1 MAETRVRT
9 VLMRGGTSR
18 GLFFHEKDLPNDL
31 ALRDALI
38 LRAYGSP
45 DPYERQ
51 IDGLGGGTSL
61 TSKVAIVGPPTH
73 PDADVNY
80 TFGQVLIRE
89 PRIDYGG
96 NCGNMSSAVGPFA
109 IDEGLVGARQPSTLV
124 RIYNTNTRKLIRA
137 HVPVADGR
145 AEAAGDYAIAGVP
158 GTGARIALEF
168 LDPGGAVT
176 GRLLPTGHPRDVVPV
191 ARLGRLELSVV
202 DAANPVVFVRAADLG
217 VEASAPTAV
226 LDTDEG
232 FLASMERIRST
243 VAMLL
248 GLASTPE
255 EATRRSRGVP
265 KIAIVGPSTPYR
277 ADGGREIPSGAT
289 DLVARILTVGRVH
302 RSYALTGGICTAV
315 AACIPGTVVHEVAR
329 PGLSGQVVRI
339 GHPSGVIEAG
349 AEVEDAPELRAV
361 RGIAHRTARRLMEG
375 FVCVP
380 STLLTAASA

>member
-1 MAETRVRT
+1 MGQARVRA

-18 GLFFHEKDLPNDL
+18 GLFFHEKDLPEDP

-38 LRAYGSP
+38 LRVYGSP
-45 DPYERQ
+45 DSYERQ
-51 IDGLGGGTSL
+51 IDGLGGGTSV
-61 TSKVAIVGPPTH
+61 TSKVAIIGPPTH
-73 PDADVNY
+73 SDADVNY

-109 IDEGLVGARQPSTLV
+109 IDEGLVRTGEPFTVV

-145 AEAAGDYAIAGVP
+145 AQAVGEYEISGVP
-158 GTGARIALEF
+158 GTGARITLEF
-168 LDPGGAVT
+168 LEPGGAVT
-176 GRLLPTGHPRDVVPV
+176 GRLLPTGHQRDVVPV
-191 ARLGRLELSVV
+191 IGLGSVELSVV
-202 DAANPVVFVRAADLG
+202 DAANPVAFVRASDLG
-217 VEASAPTAV
+217 VEASAPAAV
-226 LDTDEG
+226 LDADEG

-243 VAMLL
+243 VAVLL
-248 GLASTPE
+248 GLASSPE

-265 KIAIVGPSTPYR
+265 KIAIVGPSTTYR
-277 ADGGREIPSGAT
+277 ADGGREIASGAI

-315 AACIPGTVVHEVAR
+315 AACIPGTLVHEVAR
-329 PGLSGQVVRI
+329 PGLSGHAVRI

-349 AEVEDAPELRAV
+349 AEVEPAPEPRAV
-361 RGIAHRTARRLMEG
+361 KGIAHRTARRLMEG

-380 STLLTAASA
+380 STLLTTASA